1 MPLEDIQL
9 VEIMSKWTPTIAG
22 IWFYKWSGLLEL
34 EQNEKDKGS
43 IDETN
48 GQ

>member
-1 MPLEDIQL
+1 MPLEVIQL

-22 IWFYKWSGLLEL
+22 FYKWSGLLEL